1 MKLQFGATALYGK
14 GLYKNTQKTIIM
26 CACKRRNV
34 ISIRNIA
41 LDIDPK
47 AFIII
52 TDAREVYGLR
62 I

>member
-1 MKLQFGATALYGK
+1 MLYGATALYGK
-14 GLYKNTQKTIIM
+14 GLYTNVEKTIIM

-34 ISIRNIA
+34 ISIRDIA
-41 LDIDPK
+41 LSIDSN